1 MVNDRPFDAPVG
13 TVWEY
18 DPSVM
23 PEDSDGVGDDP
34 SIFLLL
40 DGYHSVDELN
50 NKNGPFRRAYCLL
63 NGTHEFFAFDSR
75 MNFHSKQIG

>member
-1 MVNDRPFDAPVG
+1 MKPYDAPSG

-18 DPSVM
+18 DPNAT
-23 PEDSDGVGDDP
+23 PNEEGVDDEP

-40 DGYHSVDELN
+40 DGYDNVNDLN
-50 NKNGPFRRAYCLL
+50 MRNGPYRRAYCLL
-63 NGTHEFFAFDSR
+63 NGTNELFAYDSR